1 MATIPLF
8 HYRDAQRGIDVIHG
22 TTVLT
27 THKRKKEKNMT
38 EKSFNDEHSRLTM
51 THILGMRLCARIE
64 LETLI
69 VDLL

>member
-8 HYRDAQRGIDVIHG
+8 HYRDARRGINVIHS
-22 TTVLT
+22 TTVLS
-27 THKRKKEKNMT
+27 THKRKKKKMT
-38 EKSFNDEHSRLTM
+38 EKSSNDEHSRLTM